1 MGLILKIDTA
11 TEIACVC
18 LSRNGILL
26 DQLANTEQKSHASFV
41 QPAIAQLMQ
50 QTGYQLEQ
58 LDAIAVTAGPGSYTG
73 LRVGLSS
80 AKGLCFALQ
89 KPLIMLNTLEVMAAA
104 QVTVTPPENNVLLC
118 PMIDARRM
126 EVFTALY
133 NKDLHELM
141 PPMALILDEHSFAD
155 TLAANTMVFFGSG
168 SSKWQQLIQHPNAQF
183 STVQHQAEGM
193 TALAWKAFQ
202 DKRFANLAYSEPLY
216 VKEFFTPVKPTLK
229 GV

>member
-1 MGLILKIDTA
+1 MGLILQIDTA

-18 LSRNGILL
+18 LSRNGVLL
-26 DQLANTEQKSHASFV
+26 GQLANTEQKSHASFV
-41 QPAIAQLMQ
+41 QPAILELMQ
-50 QTGYQLEQ
+50 QTELELHQ
-58 LDAIAVTAGPGSYTG
+58 LDAVAVTAGPGSYTG

-104 QVTVTPPENNVLLC
+104 QVTVTPPAGNVLLC

-133 NKDLHELM
+133 NKDLQELA
-141 PPMALILDEHSFAD
+141 PPSALILNEQSFAAELTD
-155 TLAANTMVFFGSG
+155 NTIVFFGSG
-168 SSKWQQLIQHPNAQF
+168 SAKWQQLIQHPHAVF

-193 TALAWKAFQ
+193 SLLAWKAFQ
-202 DKRFANLAYSEPLY
+202 DKRFADLAYSEPLY